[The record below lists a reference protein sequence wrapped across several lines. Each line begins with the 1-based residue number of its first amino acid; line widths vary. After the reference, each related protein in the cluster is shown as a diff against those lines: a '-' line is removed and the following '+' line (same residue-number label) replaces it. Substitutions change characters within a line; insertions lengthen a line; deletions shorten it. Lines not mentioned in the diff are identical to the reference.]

1 MWNATLAMLWI
12 KVCEAAN
19 CFQFR
24 GQSFVFVVTLCFDIF
39 ICFCILCFIKCIFT
53 FGFLSEK
60 FNTSP
65 LGIKLLTFTTIPRTR
80 RITDHCQAS
89 NEDRCRWNQ
98 NRQFCFVPPDQNL
111 STPLSVQNLSSFMIM
126 IMIFFAKVKWQQ
138 FEDDLKVVQHLSVH
152 FFCHNQ
158 TMKHKI
164 CVSKI
169 RSKTLATLTI
179 KWCPLLKFT
188 EA

>member
-1 MWNATLAMLWI
+1 MLWI